1 MCHLTFYYGV
11 NLGGA
16 EIASAVDPVTVDP
29 VTVDPVTGLAVRSAL
44 LADLGV
50 AVAPGSRTS
59 LLAVFVLDGLKEFE
73 ELKGVIEGRK
83 LLGRLGERLSAVV
96 HGVGTG
102 YHPRNDEFAILVTG
116 RVSASAI
123 LTDAIAALS
132 ESDRY
137 YSVVAT
143 AGHVVLPDEASD
155 PIEALIVADKRLTT
169 ASPRRAPR
177 R

>member
-123 LTDAIAALS
+123 LTDAIAALG